1 MQKFLR
7 FIGIL
12 LMSLTAAFTT
22 LGGVGTTCVAVGAE
36 KYDSMAAIV
45 PYKWLYMIFVVI
57 TIAIGVMGIRAVVLL
72 IKGRKNAYRYSMI
85 ALIAGIVVGV
95 IHMFTSRSLRGSS
108 MPVDGVVYTTVLTL
122 VVFLIFRIPGVWNLV
137 DFSKGKGDSK
147 DVGGGMAAIVSGG
160 LVLSIQF
167 WMAPT
172 HTFDGI
178 NYGNAFHTQMML
190 IGGGL
195 MLAGVGLL
203 AKAVWK
209 PANLIKIECEPHTSI

>member
-7 FIGIL
+7 FVGIL

-45 PYKWLYMIFVVI
+45 PYKWLYMIFVVV
-57 TIAIGVMGIRAVVLL
+57 TIAIGVMGIRAAVLL
-72 IKGRKNAYRYSMI
+72 IKGRQNAYRYSMT
-85 ALIAGIVVGV
+85 ALISGIVVGV

-108 MPVDGVVYTTVLTL
+108 MPVDGVVYASVLTL
-122 VVFLIFRIPGVWNLV
+122 VVFLIFRIPGIWNLV
-137 DFSKGKGDSK
+137 DFSKGKSDSK
-147 DVGGGMAAIVSGG
+147 DIGGGMSAMVAGG
-160 LVLSIQF
+160 LILSIQF

-178 NYGNAFHTQMML
+178 NYGDAFHSQMML

-195 MLAGVGLL
+195 MVAGIGLL
-203 AKAVWK
+203 ARAIWK
-209 PANLIKIECEPHTSI
+209 PANLIKMERETHTSI